1 MLNRAKVYYESDK
14 KRLPE
19 QARSRYRNVC
29 EEDQNKKKNMRKTD
43 IIICLKR
50 KNKD

>member
-29 EEDQNKKKNMRKTD
+29 EEDQNKKKNMGKTD